1 MHSGPRTWISHLGN
15 AMPGRALAQSAIAD
29 WMEPRLADGADR
41 RRFRRFSDRMGISV
55 RHSVLDLFGDEGD
68 EFYPRSGPGADATV
82 RSHAFGRYALPLA
95 LAAVERACPG
105 RVGLD
110 GITHLIVATCTGAVA
125 PGLDVQLARALGL
138 SPRIKRTV
146 VGFMGCY
153 AAIPALRAAWE
164 ACRADP
170 TAKALVVCCEL
181 SSLHFQPGPTVDDL
195 LGACLFADGAA
206 AAVVESG
213 DAPVGLGLAITAQE
227 SLLIPDSDGL
237 MAWQA
242 GPRGFL
248 LRLSPEVA
256 PRLTASIDELMANL
270 LGDRPAARWCIHPG
284 GPKVID
290 AMQERLDLDDA
301 LVAGSRAV
309 LANGG
314 NRSSATVLAIL
325 AGELDEEWTGCAPL
339 IAFGPG
345 LTADALLVERVR

>member
-1 MHSGPRTWISHLGN
+1 MHSAPRTWISHLGN
-15 AMPGRALAQSAIAD
+15 AVPGRALAQSAIAD
-29 WMEPRLADGADR
+29 WMEPRLAGGADR
-41 RRFRRFSDRMGISV
+41 RRFRRFSDRMGITV

-68 EFYPRSGPGADATV
+68 EFYPREGFGVDASA
-82 RSHAFGRYALPLA
+82 RSDAFARYAAPLA

-105 RVGLD
+105 GEGLA

-125 PGLDVQLARALGL
+125 PGLDVQLARALKL
-138 SPRIKRTV
+138 SPRVKRTV

-170 TAKALVVCCEL
+170 SAKALVVCCEL
-181 SSLHFQPGPTVDDL
+181 SSLHFQPGPSVDAL

-213 DAPVGLGLAITAQE
+213 EAPVGLGLAITAQE
-227 SLLIPDSDGL
+227 SLLIPDSDAL

-256 PRLTASIDELMANL
+256 PRLTASIEELMANL
-270 LGDRPAARWCIHPG
+270 IGDRPAARWCIHPG
-284 GPKVID
+284 GPRVID
-290 AMQERLDLDDA
+290 AMQERLKLDDA
-301 LVAGSRAV
+301 LVAGSRSV

-325 AGELDEEWTGCAPL
+325 AGELDSDWTGPVPL